1 MSRSPNRGRVWH
13 TFAPAVLI
21 GALSLGTPLP
31 LHAQYV
37 GKVDTSKAAKTPPL
51 RSIGVLEYTGDDY
64 MKPTASRLV
73 PIAVWDGERY
83 QPGGLYLAQPM
94 PLAVD
99 PGTQYELQ
107 IAGLPKGFFDVKA
120 AGNANGEWIA
130 IGAYQKPVVPKPS
143 HLKASKNPP
152 QLIHDGGI
160 DDDRP
165 HFAHRPADSG
175 SSSGSNGSSSGSK
188 SGGTSGSGNTSS
200 NAPAVDPDRP
210 TLHRRTDSGSDSG
223 TTPDTS
229 GGTSGSS
236 GNSPGSGTS
245 SGSTSS
251 VDPDRPQLHRHTE
264 ANPKDNGAPV
274 SATTEIDPDRPR
286 LMRGRPAEIEALD
299 APSDVEVAK
308 LEKNVENLNLM
319 AAVSDTRNREP
330 HSFVYS
336 WTDPEDAKKA
346 QAALETIA
354 QNLLAGNKLQPAIAG
369 KPSAAPVKKATA
381 TGTRTTHRATAK
393 SAAPVLPV
401 LANEDFKAYELSFG
415 SVATLVF
422 SAEMTDAQ
430 NKKHYVTIVAQ
441 PDFNG
446 TPQVI
451 FKQVTSDNEL
461 DVTPRMQIVDAVDT
475 DADNRAELIFELSNQ
490 NDRQYAIYRVGDRS
504 MEQVFSTAGS

>member
-1 MSRSPNRGRVWH
+1 MVWRAS
-13 TFAPAVLI
+13 TLAVL
-21 GALSLGTPLP
+21 GVGLSMP

-107 IAGLPKGFFDVKA
+107 MAGLPKGFFDVKA

-130 IGAYQKPVVPKPS
+130 IGAYQKPVISKPS
-143 HLKASKNPP
+143 RLKASKNPP
-152 QLIHDGGI
+152 QLIRDGGV

-165 HFAHRPADSG
+165 HFAHRPTPDPG
-175 SSSGSNGSSSGSK
+175 NSSGSGGSSTGSK
-188 SGGTSGSGNTSS
+188 SGSTSGSGNASG

-210 TLHRRTDSGSDSG
+210 TLHRRTDSGSDSS
-223 TTPDTS
+223 TPSNPSDNT
-229 GGTSGSS
+229 

-245 SGSTSS
+245 SGSGSS
-251 VDPDRPQLHRHTE
+251 ASTVDPARPQLHRHTAA

-286 LMRGRPAEIEALD
+286 LMRGRPAELEALD
-299 APSDVEVAK
+299 VPSDVEVAK
-308 LEKNVENLNLM
+308 LEKNVENLKLM
-319 AAVSDTRNREP
+319 AAVSDTRNHEP
-330 HSFVYS
+330 HSFLYS

-369 KPSAAPVKKATA
+369 KSSAPPVKKATA
-381 TGTRTTHRATAK
+381 TATRTTHRTTAK
-393 SAAPVLPV
+393 SAAPTLPV

-430 NKKHYVTIVAQ
+430 NRKHYVTIVAQ

-461 DVTPRMQIVDAVDT
+461 DITPRMQIVDAVDT
-475 DADNRAELIFELSNQ
+475 DADNRAELIFELRNQ

-504 MEQVFSTAGS
+504 VEQVFSTAGS

>member
-1 MSRSPNRGRVWH
+1 MSRSPNRGRMWR

-21 GALSLGTPLP
+21 GALGLGTPLP
-31 LHAQYV
+31 LYAQYV

-64 MKPTASRLV
+64 TKPTASRLV

-107 IAGLPKGFFDVKA
+107 IAGQSKGFFDVKA

-143 HLKASKNPP
+143 RLKASKNTP
-152 QLIHDGGI
+152 QLIRDGGI

-165 HFAHRPADSG
+165 HFAHRPPPDSG
-175 SSSGSNGSSSGSK
+175 NSSSGSK
-188 SGGTSGSGNTSS
+188 TGSTSGSGNASS
-200 NAPAVDPDRP
+200 NAPPVDPDRP
-210 TLHRRTDSGSDSG
+210 TLHRRTDSGSDSS
-223 TTPDTS
+223 TS
-229 GGTSGSS
+229 SNTSGST
-236 GNSPGSGTS
+236 GNSSGSGTS
-245 SGSTSS
+245 SSSGGSVPS
-251 VDPDRPQLHRHTE
+251 VDPDRPQLHRQAT
-264 ANPKDNGAPV
+264 ATNPKDNGAPV

-286 LMRGRPAEIEALD
+286 LMRGRPAELEALD

-308 LEKNVENLNLM
+308 LEKNVENLKLM
-319 AAVSDTRNREP
+319 AAVSDTRNHEP
-330 HSFVYS
+330 HSFLYS

-354 QNLLAGNKLQPAIAG
+354 QNLFAGNKLQPAIAG
-369 KPSAAPVKKATA
+369 KPPATPAKKATA
-381 TGTRTTHRATAK
+381 TATRTTHRATAK
-393 SAAPVLPV
+393 PAAPTLPV

-422 SAEMTDAQ
+422 SAETTDAQ
-430 NKKHYVTIVAQ
+430 KRKHYITIIAQ

-446 TPQVI
+446 TPQII
-451 FKQVTSDNEL
+451 FKQVTSDKEL

-475 DADNRAELIFELSNQ
+475 DADNRAELIFELRNQ
-490 NDRQYAIYRVGDRS
+490 NDRQYAIYRIGDRS
-504 MEQVFSTAGS
+504 VEQVFSTAGS